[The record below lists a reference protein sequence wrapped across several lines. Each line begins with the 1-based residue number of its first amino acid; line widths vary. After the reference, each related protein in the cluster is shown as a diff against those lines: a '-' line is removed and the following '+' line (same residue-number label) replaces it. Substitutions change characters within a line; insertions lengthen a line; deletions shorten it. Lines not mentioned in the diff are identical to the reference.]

1 MLSSNSGYYVYG
13 INSSNNPIICKY
25 LYSAPSGSQC
35 ITSSSLN
42 LLTYGLLM
50 LSDSTLFFLAIDS
63 SSSALLFINIAFDS
77 RVVNWSKSKSWL
89 SSGCLVYE
97 SESALSPYSS
107 QIYNF
112 FAYQNP
118 KYLYLTALNA
128 TSGNLIGSQ
137 YKSSISWS
145 YVYGFAETEYFLA
158 ATVQWSTDYNLL
170 IFNKGIASFKSKKY
184 TMNNLYGWTIETKTG
199 R

>member
-42 LLTYGLLM
+42 LLTYGFLM
-50 LSDSTLFFLAIDS
+50 LSDSTLFFLTIDS
-63 SSSALLFINIAFDS
+63 SSNALLFISIAFDT

-107 QIYNF
+107 QIYSF
-112 FAYQNP
+112 YAYQNP
-118 KYLYLTALNA
+118 QYFYFTTLNA
-128 TSGNLIGSQ
+128 TNGDLIGSQ
-137 YKSSISWS
+137 YRSSENWDS
-145 YVYGFAETEYFLA
+145 VYGFAEAEYFLA
-158 ATVQWSTDYNLL
+158 TIVSWSVGYNLL
-170 IFNKGIASFKSKKY
+170 IFNKGTSTFIIKY
-184 TMNNLYGWTIETKTG
+184 YLTDNLYGWTIETKTG

>member
-13 INSSNNPIICKY
+13 INSSDHPIICKY

-35 ITSSSLN
+35 ITSSSLK
-42 LLTYGLLM
+42 LLTYGFFM
-50 LSDSTLFFLAIDS
+50 LSDSTLFFLTIDS
-63 SSSALLFINIAFDS
+63 SSSALLFISIAFDT

-107 QIYNF
+107 QIYSF
-112 FAYQNP
+112 YAYQNP
-118 KYLYLTALNA
+118 QYLYFTTLNA
-128 TSGNLIGSQ
+128 TTGNLIGSQ
-137 YKSSISWS
+137 HKSSVGWS

-158 ATVQWSTDYNLL
+158 SIVQWYVDYDLL
-170 IFNKGIASFKSKKY
+170 IFNKGIASFKSRKY
-184 TMNNLYGWTIETKTG
+184 TMDDLYGWAIETKTG

>member
-13 INSSNNPIICKY
+13 INSSDHPIICKY

-35 ITSSSLN
+35 ITSSSLK
-42 LLTYGLLM
+42 LLTYGFLM
-50 LSDSTLFFLAIDS
+50 LSDSKLFFITIES
-63 SSSALLFINIAFDS
+63 SSNALLFISIAFDS
-77 RVVNWSKSKSWL
+77 RIVNWSKSKSWL

-107 QIYNF
+107 QIYSF
-112 FAYQNP
+112 YAYQNP
-118 KYLYLTALNA
+118 QYLYFTTLNA
-128 TSGNLIGSQ
+128 TTGNPIGSQ
-137 YKSSISWS
+137 YKSSVGWS

-158 ATVQWSTDYNLL
+158 ATVKWSTDYNLL
-170 IFNKGIASFKSKKY
+170 IFNKGISAFTIKKY
-184 TMNNLYGWTIETKTG
+184 SWYSLYGWAIETKTG